1 MLTTILVAVVAFAAG
16 AVARPYLPGL
26 FEWAFKKITG
36 SH

>member
-1 MLTTILVAVVAFAAG
+1 MLTTILVVGAFAAG

-26 FEWAFKKITG
+26 FDWAFKKITG